1 MMRFLWNAAI
11 AVIWGISAMALAGEL
26 SIAAGVLAAL
36 LGSLAAVIGARK
48 VADST
53 LRLPVIWAG
62 CLAALIIAFFGA
74 HWLTSS
80 SLAPAVLGP
89 SVSFS
94 LGEIALWFAGAFLVI
109 VALRSSSTRYRAW
122 LALELAAI
130 TAVLAGVFAAH
141 RGGFIN
147 RPYSLVDSLWA
158 EGYDPVP
165 VFLAFGLLIAAAL
178 LLLVFHRG
186 SSRRSPWNLS
196 LLLFLIAL
204 VFVAFPIGKLKEI
217 AIQQSAASGSSS
229 GKGKGSGG
237 GAKSQGNEGKKG
249 QGRSSGIS
257 GPEKS
262 MESLDNMLSPDSNPP
277 VAVVIFRQD
286 YTSPLGN
293 YYFRQTAFSQFNG
306 IRFIQDTSGTAD
318 RDILDSF
325 PAQKTNILAT
335 ARLRPENAG
344 GASYLEFLDT
354 TVALL
359 ANHSRPFFMVN
370 AVSAEPKNNPDPD
383 RFVRAYNA
391 HSAVISKKLPDL
403 TQCRLGSAAWEPAL
417 WTHYTEASSDP
428 RYAELAG
435 RILQTLKPEF
445 LDLPIAK
452 ALAVKMW
459 LDKNGI
465 YSLQSTHEKSSDP
478 LADFLFGDKTGHCV
492 YFAHSACMLLRT
504 LRIPARVGAGYAV
517 DGRDRGEGSTLMIR
531 AKNAHAW
538 PEIHLDGIGWIPFDI
553 SPEKSLAPQE
563 AAPDQGLQ
571 QMLGEMA
578 REGAGNPSDEHKA
591 AAHGNLQ
598 EAVRRFLKGLI
609 AIAPYLV
616 AALLALLYMVKVYR
630 RLAPLY
636 CQPASLPRLAYRASL
651 DCLADVGH
659 WRNYG
664 QTRESFAGSLMPRC
678 PSFLRLTEIH
688 LDRAL
693 GQGHAGVQ
701 QQEAR
706 QLYRSAAQEIK
717 KLIPWWRRW
726 LGALHPFLWM
736 KVK

>member
-1 MMRFLWNAAI
+1 MMNFMWNAAI
-11 AVIWGISAMALAGEL
+11 AVIWGISAMVLAGEL
-26 SIAAGVLAAL
+26 SITAGVLAAL
-36 LGSLAAVIGARK
+36 LGSAAAAIGARK

-62 CLAALIIAFFGA
+62 CLMSLIIVLMGA
-74 HWLTSS
+74 HWLTSG
-80 SLAPAVLGP
+80 SLASSILGP
-89 SVSFS
+89 VASFYWR
-94 LGEIALWFAGAFLVI
+94 ETALWFTGAFLI
-109 VALRSSSTRYRAW
+109 VLALRASSIRYRTW
-122 LALELAAI
+122 LGLELAALA
-130 TAVLAGVFAAH
+130 AVLAGAFAAH

-147 RPYSLVDSLWA
+147 RPYSLVDGLWA
-158 EGYDPVP
+158 KGYDPVP
-165 VFLAFGLLIAAAL
+165 AFLAFGLLIASAL

-186 SSRRSPWNLS
+186 SSRRSPWNLG
-196 LLLFLIAL
+196 LLLLLIAL
-204 VFVAFPIGKLKEI
+204 VFVAFPIGKLKEV
-217 AIQQSAASGSSS
+217 AIQQGGASSPSS

-237 GAKSQGNEGKKG
+237 GAESKGNGENKG
-249 QGRSSGIS
+249 QESSSGGTGS
-257 GPEKS
+257 EKS
-262 MESLDNMLSPDSNPP
+262 MESLDNISSSNSNPP

-306 IRFIQDTSGTAD
+306 LRFVQDTSGAAD

-325 PAQKTNILAT
+325 PAQKTNILLT
-335 ARLRPENAG
+335 APPRPENTG

-370 AVSAEPKNNPDPD
+370 AVSTAPKNNPNPD
-383 RFVRAYNA
+383 RFVRAYDA
-391 HSAVISKKLPDL
+391 RSAVLSKKLPDL
-403 TQCRLGSAAWEPAL
+403 TKCRLGSAAWEPTL
-417 WTHYTEASSDP
+417 WTHYIEASPDP

-435 RILQTLKPEF
+435 RIIQTLKPEF
-445 LDLPIAK
+445 LDLSIAK

-504 LRIPARVGAGYAV
+504 LGIPARVGAGYAV

-553 SPEKSLAPQE
+553 SPEKSLEPPE
-563 AAPDQGLQ
+563 ESTDQGLQ
-571 QMLGEMA
+571 QMLGEMV

-598 EAVRRFLKGLI
+598 EAVRRFLKGVL
-609 AIAPYLV
+609 ATLPYLL
-616 AALLALLYMVKVYR
+616 AALLALLYMIKVYR

-651 DCLADVGH
+651 DCLADVGY

-664 QTRESFAGSLMPRC
+664 QTREAFAGSLMPRC

-693 GQGHAGVQ
+693 GLGYAGVQ
-701 QQEAR
+701 SQEGR
-706 QLYRSAAQEIK
+706 QLYHGAAQEIK
-717 KLIPWWRRW
+717 MLIPWWRRW

>member
-1 MMRFLWNAAI
+1 MMNFMWNSAI
-11 AVIWGISAMALAGEL
+11 AVIWGISAMVLAGEL

-36 LGSLAAVIGARK
+36 LGSVAAVIGARK

-62 CLAALIIAFFGA
+62 CLMSLVIALFGA
-74 HWLTSS
+74 RWLTSS
-80 SLAPAVLGP
+80 SLASAVLGP
-89 SVSFS
+89 VTSFS
-94 LGEIALWFAGAFLVI
+94 LCEIALWFAGAFLI
-109 VALRSSSTRYRAW
+109 VLALRVSSIRYRAW
-122 LALELAAI
+122 LGLELAAI
-130 TAVLAGVFAAH
+130 TAVLAGAFAAH

-147 RPYSLVDSLWA
+147 RPYSLVDNLWA
-158 EGYDPVP
+158 KGYDPVP

-178 LLLVFHRG
+178 LLLIFHRG
-186 SSRRSPWNLS
+186 CSRRSLWNFG
-196 LLLFLIAL
+196 LLLLLIAL

-217 AIQQSAASGSSS
+217 EIQQGGASGSSS

-237 GAKSQGNEGKKG
+237 GAESKGNGENKG
-249 QGRSSGIS
+249 QESFSGGTGS
-257 GPEKS
+257 EKS
-262 MESLDNMLSPDSNPP
+262 MESLDNMPSSNSNPP

-306 IRFIQDTSGTAD
+306 LRFVQDTSGAAD
-318 RDILDSF
+318 RDIPDSF
-325 PAQKTNILAT
+325 PAQKTNILST
-335 ARLRPENAG
+335 APMRPEHTG
-344 GASYLEFLDT
+344 DTSYFEFLDT

-359 ANHSRPFFMVN
+359 ASHSRPFFMVN
-370 AVSAEPKNNPDPD
+370 AVSAAPKNNPDPD
-383 RFVRAYNA
+383 RFVRAYDTR
-391 HSAVISKKLPDL
+391 SAVISKKLPDL

-417 WTHYTEASSDP
+417 RKHYIEASSDP
-428 RYAELAG
+428 RYAELAR
-435 RILQTLKPEF
+435 RILQSLKPEF

-492 YFAHSACMLLRT
+492 YFAHSACMLIRT
-504 LRIPARVGAGYAV
+504 LGIPARVGAGYAV

-538 PEIHLDGIGWIPFDI
+538 PEIYLDGIGWIPFDI
-553 SPEKSLAPQE
+553 SPEKSLEPPE
-563 AAPDQGLQ
+563 EAPDQGLQ
-571 QMLGEMA
+571 QMLGEMV
-578 REGAGNPSDEHKA
+578 REGTGNPSDEHKA
-591 AAHGNLQ
+591 AAHGDLQ
-598 EAVRRFLKGLI
+598 EAVRRFLNGLVSTL
-609 AIAPYLV
+609 PYLM
-616 AALLALLYMVKVYR
+616 AAFVALLYMIKVYR

-636 CQPASLPRLAYRASL
+636 CKPASLPRLAYRASL
-651 DCLADVGH
+651 DCLADAGH

-688 LDRAL
+688 LDGAI
-693 GQGHAGVQ
+693 GPGHAGLRP
-701 QQEAR
+701 QEGR
-706 QLYRSAAQEIK
+706 QLYRGAAQEIK

-726 LGALHPFLWM
+726 LGAVHPFLWM